1 MLSRARAWSE
11 LKGMVGLRYLRYK
24 KHADSYYKGNT
35 LRVLRSEGWFEY
47 LKEERTIEEI
57 AARYN
62 YSDVTFLNEILSIL
76 TKDGTLQTK
85 AGKYQ
90 NGPNLAEGLLL
101 ADIYL
106 EEGQQSLYLS
116 ETLLDIYS
124 RYAEALPLRLRR
136 KYIHS
141 LAGVNLFNWDDALTK
156 TNFETLWR
164 CAFSFAQPLD
174 RPGRFLHAGCYNGYI
189 TAAIWVSCLER
200 GFFDDPSNPME
211 IIGIHHDLDLLQIAK
226 EEFNH
231 LVIEFCQNN
240 EKDSVE
246 LLEKVSS
253 YKDHFPVFLHNSIE
267 NIPLDSNSF
276 DRVYVSQILQWVNTE
291 QAIREVVRVTKP
303 GGMIFGDQTFLGII
317 NEYNNLLYRVI
328 EGATGHVTKQELLA
342 YLERTG
348 VEKKQVA
355 ISTPASVFKII
366 K

>member
-11 LKGMVGLRYLRYK
+11 LKSMVGLRYLRYK
-24 KHADSYYKGNT
+24 KHADAYYKGNM
-35 LRVLRSEGWFEY
+35 LRILRFEGWFDY
-47 LKEERTIEEI
+47 LKEERTVEEI
-57 AARYN
+57 ANRYH
-62 YSDVTFLNEILSIL
+62 YTDLTLLSEILNIL
-76 TKDGTLQTK
+76 TKDGILQTK

-90 NGPNLAEGLLL
+90 NGFNLTEGLLL
-101 ADIYL
+101 ADSYL

-124 RYAEALPLRLRR
+124 RYAEAIPLRLRGR
-136 KYIHS
+136 YIHS

-211 IIGIHHDLDLLQIAK
+211 IIGIHHDLDILQIAK

-240 EKDSVE
+240 QRNEAEITEKMQSYEDYFPTFFHNSVE
-246 LLEKVSS
+246 NIKLE
-253 YKDHFPVFLHNSIE
+253 
-267 NIPLDSNSF
+267 SNSL

-291 QAIREVVRVTKP
+291 QALREIVRVTKP

-328 EGATGHVTKQELLA
+328 EGATGHVTKQEFLA
-342 YLERTG
+342 YLERAG
-348 VEKKQVA
+348 VESKQVA